1 MQGIAR
7 LRALIHRVAGK
18 LRWLPPTVARLTL
31 GWVFFESGWGK
42 LHNIQKV
49 IDFFG
54 SLGIPAP
61 EIQARFSSSMELIC
75 GTLLLVGF
83 LTRLASLPLIV
94 IMTVAIV
101 TARRADIHDLGDLFG
116 TIEFLYIALLL
127 WLGAYGAG
135 PISVDRALVSRLPTP
150 RAA

>member
-1 MQGIAR
+1 MIALRR
-7 LRALIHRVAGK
+7 LILRVAAS
-18 LRWLPPTVARLTL
+18 LRWLPPTVTRLTL
-31 GWVFFESGWGK
+31 GWVFIESGWGK
-42 LHNIQKV
+42 LHNLPKV
-49 IDFFG
+49 IDFFR

-61 EIQARFSSSMELIC
+61 EIQARFSSSMELLC
-75 GTLLLVGF
+75 GVLILIGF

-94 IMTVAIV
+94 IMTVAIL
-101 TARRADIHDLGDLFG
+101 TARRPDIHSLGDLFG

-150 RAA
+150 RPA